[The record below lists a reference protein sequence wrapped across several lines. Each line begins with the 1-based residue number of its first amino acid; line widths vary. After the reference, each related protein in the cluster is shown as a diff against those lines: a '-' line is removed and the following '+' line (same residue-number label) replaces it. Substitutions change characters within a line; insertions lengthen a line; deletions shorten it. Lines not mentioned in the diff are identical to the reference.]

1 MNNSENNKSMSSGKP
16 DAYLPEKLS
25 ANDTKKDTSV
35 FYFIIILTISI
46 FTLEALIMVI
56 FRFVLHPFSSPWIE
70 VFIDT
75 GALLIFLLPIVY
87 FSVYRPLTFNISE
100 HKRKEQELVLLQTM
114 TLLIAESHD
123 FDSAL
128 KITLESVCKNTG
140 WVLGE
145 TWVPSPDRA
154 HLEFGKTWYIE
165 KGSLEKFIT
174 RSKKFTFPPGVG
186 LPGRAWSSKEPVWIK
201 DVTKDLNFPRAS
213 LAVDCGLKGA
223 LAIPILPDGGVIA
236 VMDFFTFEA
245 LGKEDKRLI
254 DDVSA
259 IAVQLGSL
267 IKRKMMEEEIERLAT
282 TDKLTQAYNR
292 AKFDEIIE
300 REIERSRRH
309 NSPLSLLMFD
319 IDHFKQVND
328 TYGHAVGDCVLK
340 TMAELVRKNMRKI
353 DCFVR
358 WGGEEFMI
366 IASETDLKTAGNTAE
381 RIRKIIESYRFDE
394 AGKITVSFGV
404 TQFGKDDTVDTFVK
418 RADDAL
424 YKAKAN
430 GRNRVEVSPV
440 PSI

>member
-1 MNNSENNKSMSSGKP
+1 MDLFKNQP
-16 DAYLPEKLS
+16 IRYLTEIYPSPFRL
-25 ANDTKKDTSV
+25 
-35 FYFIIILTISI
+35 FIVTTASL
-46 FTLEALIMVI
+46 FAAEAFIM
-56 FRFVLHPFSSPWIE
+56 
-70 VFIDT
+70 
-75 GALLIFLLPIVY
+75 FLLQFLPPLPFYEEMIIDALSLTL
-87 FSVYRPLTFNISE
+87 FAFPALHFFLLRPMIFDMAE
-100 HKRKEQELVLLQTM
+100 RRRAEKEIRLLQTM
-114 TLLIAESHD
+114 TQAIAESKD
-123 FDSAL
+123 FNTALEEAL
-128 KITLESVCKNTG
+128 KRICESTD
-140 WVLGE
+140 WVFGE
-145 TWVPSPDRA
+145 AWVPSPDGT
-154 HLEFGKTWYIE
+154 HLRFGAAWHGKSE
-165 KGSLEKFIT
+165 SLEGFRKASE
-174 RSKKFTFPPGVG
+174 RFTFPPGIG
-186 LPGRAWSSKEPVWIK
+186 LPGRVWASKKSVWIV
-201 DVTKDLNFPRAS
+201 DVTLDTNFPRAP
-213 LAVDCGLKGA
+213 LALKSGLKGA
-223 LAIPILPDGGVIA
+223 MAIPILSDGGVIA
-236 VMDFFTFEA
+236 IMDFFTFEA

-300 REIERSRRH
+300 REIERSWRH
-309 NSPLSLLMFD
+309 NRPLSLLMFD

-440 PSI
+440 PSIQNDKGEGFGMPT